1 MKMKKTKKNNN
12 NNKNSNNNKS
22 LIVIIL
28 ILLAAILVMAGVLI
42 GVLVNNVETKKAE
55 EAEAQSSLEQADAS
69 ETEAEDGVGLAYETA
84 KDAEIDF
91 AVLQEENP
99 EVFAWLYVPGTSI
112 DFPVLQSEETDNF
125 YESHDKYKNESDEGA
140 IYTEMANMKSMCDF
154 NTVLHGKGGE
164 NGLFTELYRFADP
177 EFFNAHQKIYL
188 YLEDNLLTYEVFAAF
203 ERDNTS
209 LIRTYDFT
217 YASGCQK
224 FLDDMYD
231 SREMGKNIR
240 EGWED
245 VTPYHF
251 LITLTTTS
259 TANPDKQY
267 VVIAAL
273 VGDAAGT
280 IDRVVVE

>member
-1 MKMKKTKKNNN
+1 MKKRKKNNN
-12 NNKNSNNNKS
+12 QS
-22 LIVIIL
+22 LIVLIIIL
-28 ILLAAILVMAGVLI
+28 LVVILAMAGVLI
-42 GVLVNNVETKKAE
+42 GVLVNNKETADGVENLE
-55 EAEAQSSLEQADAS
+55 EITQEGSNADAVN
-69 ETEAEDGVGLAYETA
+69 ADDGIGLAHETA

-91 AVLQEENP
+91 ITLKKENP
-99 EVFAWLYVPGTSI
+99 EVFAWLYIPGTNI
-112 DFPVLQSEETDNF
+112 DEPVLQSEEKDSY
-125 YESHDKYKNESDEGA
+125 YENHDKYKNESEEGA

-164 NGLFTELYRFADP
+164 DGLFSELYQFSNP
-177 EFFNAHQKIYL
+177 EFFNTHEKIYL

-224 FLDDMYD
+224 FLDDMYS

-240 EGWED
+240 KGWED

-259 TANPDKQY
+259 AANPDKQY
-267 VVIAAL
+267 VIIAAL

>member
-1 MKMKKTKKNNN
+1 M
-12 NNKNSNNNKS
+12 
-22 LIVIIL
+22 IIF
-28 ILLAAILVMAGVLI
+28 ILLAALLVMAGVLI
-42 GVLVNNVETKKAE
+42 GVLVNSKEADLAE
-55 EAEAQSSLEQADAS
+55 EKQNQVEQLAGS
-69 ETEAEDGVGLAYETA
+69 EVDTPPDVGLTYETA

-91 AVLQEENP
+91 TVLKEENP

-112 DFPVLQSEETDNF
+112 DYPVLQSEEKDTY
-125 YESHDKYKNESDEGA
+125 YESHDKFKNESDEGA
-140 IYTEMANMKSMCDF
+140 IYTEMANMKNMCDF

-164 NGLFTELYRFADP
+164 DGLFTELYRFADP
-177 EFFNAHQKIYL
+177 EFFNSHEKIYI

-217 YASGCQK
+217 YISGCQT
-224 FLDDMYD
+224 FLEDLYG

-259 TANPDKQY
+259 SANPDKQY

-280 IDRVVVE
+280 IDRLVVE